1 MLSESYTA
9 ALAQRVGVKSELGYR
24 CLCCRDTAIIPAYLL
39 QKYEINH
46 LDPALKDLILLP
58 SAEGFL
64 CRNPIC
70 KANEITVEK
79 DGNPVHTFVY
89 RPSALNQSLSP
100 DLCAYVHEQEI
111 KALRSQQK
119 SADIPARSFPI
130 TAEIVNAIAK
140 PFPKEAA
147 HG

>member
-1 MLSESYTA
+1 MLAESYSDF
-9 ALAQRVGVKSELGYR
+9 LNQRNGVESEIGYR
-24 CLCCRDTAIIPAYLL
+24 CLCCRDTAIVPAYLL
-39 QKYEINH
+39 QKYQIAH

-70 KANEITVEK
+70 KANETTVEK
-79 DGNPVHTFVY
+79 DSSPVHTFVY

-100 DLCAYVHEQEI
+100 DLCAYVHEQEV
-111 KALRSQQK
+111 KALRNQQK
-119 SADIPARSFPI
+119 SVNISPSASPI
-130 TAEIVNAIAK
+130 TAEVVNAIAK